1 MYWFKEGADYL
12 AVSSI
17 DEAMELVEKAGYSF
31 GYSKQDYIVRYFI
44 ENERYDIFEINYFLM
59 NEDLPYLGSKYE

>member
-1 MYWFKEGADYL
+1 ML
-12 AVSSI
+12 ALCIGLQLDI
-17 DEAMELVEKAGYSF
+17 DEAMEFVEKAGYSF

-59 NEDLPYLGSKYE
+59 SEDLPYLGSKYE